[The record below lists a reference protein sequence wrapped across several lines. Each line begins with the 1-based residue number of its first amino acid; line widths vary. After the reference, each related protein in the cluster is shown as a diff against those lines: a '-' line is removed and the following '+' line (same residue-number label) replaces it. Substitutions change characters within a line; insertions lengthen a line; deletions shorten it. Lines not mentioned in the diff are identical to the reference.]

1 MKVND
6 IKTFDIILDNLFVT
20 TDELNKRMYQIGL
33 ESNELISKEMI
44 YDLKE
49 YLIESF
55 NGLEPIMEIN
65 QRDYIY
71 ENTMSILNTFS
82 NIKKSENDVDVVIE
96 ELSKLSQSLIYNSKK
111 VYIENSKSDY
121 LDIINNVYL
130 YEANKIIDFNNDL
143 YSKEIMCLNELLT
156 IDSNEL
162 FNNSVTGLMEG
173 LVGKISET
181 LTKIKAGFGNKHDK
195 IVERDKKWLA
205 SNKKNILSKNYD
217 EIQLEVLSDNKVTFE
232 NLLNRHNMF
241 DKIFVNSSNQEDIS
255 SKLTRFED
263 KNGNLKNGLD
273 NYFRTGTSR
282 REIGLR
288 KVEGQEAKTAV
299 ENMIAYCESFLAGKK
314 FLEEKVNN
322 ILSDLDKV
330 EVQESTGYSHI
341 FRGTF
346 NPYKITSLLEV
357 TKEDEMDNLDL
368 EEDDIDEES
377 KDNKQ
382 DEKNKVEEVK
392 DNNRGM
398 KDRQTGIAVLLTV
411 AEERYFDYIQI
422 LKGLLE

>member
-6 IKTFDIILDNLFVT
+6 IKTFDVILENLFVT

-44 YDLKE
+44 YDLKY

-55 NGLEPIMEIN
+55 NGLESILEIN

-71 ENTMSILNTFS
+71 ENTASILNAFS

-111 VYIENSKSDY
+111 VYMENSKSDY

-130 YEANKIIDFNNDL
+130 YEANEIINFNNDL
-143 YSKEIMCLNELLT
+143 YSKEIMCLNESLT

-181 LTKIKAGFGNKHDK
+181 LTKIKAGFSNKHDR

-368 EEDDIDEES
+368 EEDDIDGES

-422 LKGLLE
+422 LKGLVE

>member
-6 IKTFDIILDNLFVT
+6 IKTFDIILENLFVT

-55 NGLEPIMEIN
+55 NGLEPIIEIN

-111 VYIENSKSDY
+111 IYMENSKSDY
-121 LDIINNVYL
+121 LDTINNVYL

-143 YSKEIMCLNELLT
+143 YSKEITCLNESLT

-273 NYFRTGTSR
+273 NYFRTGASR

-368 EEDDIDEES
+368 EEDDIDGKS

-422 LKGLLE
+422 LKGLVE

>member
-6 IKTFDIILDNLFVT
+6 IKTFDVILENLFVT

-44 YDLKE
+44 YDLKY

-55 NGLEPIMEIN
+55 NGLESILEIN

-71 ENTMSILNTFS
+71 ENTVSILNAFS
-82 NIKKSENDVDVVIE
+82 NIKKSENDVGVVIE

-111 VYIENSKSDY
+111 VYMENSKSDY

-130 YEANKIIDFNNDL
+130 YEANKIINFNNDL
-143 YSKEIMCLNELLT
+143 YSKEIMCLNESLT

-162 FNNSVTGLMEG
+162 FNNSVTGLMES

-181 LTKIKAGFGNKHDK
+181 LTKIKAGFSNKHDK

-322 ILSDLDKV
+322 VLSDLDKV

-368 EEDDIDEES
+368 EEDDMDEES